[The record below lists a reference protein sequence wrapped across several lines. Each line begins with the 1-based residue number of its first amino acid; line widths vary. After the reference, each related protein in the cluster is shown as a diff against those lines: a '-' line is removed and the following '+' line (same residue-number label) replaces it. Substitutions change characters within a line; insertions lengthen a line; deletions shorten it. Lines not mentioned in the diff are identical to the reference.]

1 MIPARLA
8 QQLVDSGLD
17 PAELRGKTA
26 LYDSALAG
34 CASLGGAAPG
44 YAWWVPGR
52 LEVFGKHT
60 DYAGG
65 RSLIAA
71 VPRGFAFVA
80 ARGTGEDIHLFDTR
94 TGDRLTLAP
103 GTGRLTGWRH
113 YVEIV
118 VSRLARNFPGSRR
131 GAVIAFKSD
140 LPRASG
146 MSSSSALVVG
156 VATVLARLWDLRARD
171 EWRRNFKDDESLA
184 TYFACIENGL
194 TFGTLEGDA
203 GVGTHGGSEDHAAM
217 LLGRPGHVSGYS
229 FVPMRHLADARMPDD
244 WRFVVASSGVR
255 AEKTGSARDAYNRL
269 SEGAAVLLDLW
280 NGEGPYSESLA
291 RALSR
296 EAAPDR
302 LRDLIRRK
310 GVPRWPADALERRL
324 AHFQMEDALVLEALG
339 AFQAG
344 DADRLGTLS
353 ESSQHA
359 AEHLLGNQVAET
371 IELVRSAR
379 VSGALAACSFGA
391 GFGGSVWALVGR
403 EDAERFAAMWLADYT
418 AHYPSS
424 GPVWFVARP
433 GPPVTELAR

>member
-1 MIPARLA
+1 VIPDRLA

-17 PAELRGKTA
+17 PAEMRAKTA
-26 LYDSALAG
+26 LYESALAG
-34 CASLGGAAPG
+34 CASLGGATPD

-80 ARGTGEDIHLFDTR
+80 ARGTGEDIHLLDTR
-94 TGDRLTLAP
+94 TGERLTL
-103 GTGRLTGWRH
+103 GTETVRLTGWRH

-131 GAVIAFKSD
+131 GAIIAVKSD

-156 VATVLARLWDLRARD
+156 VATALARLWDLRARD
-171 EWRRNFKDDESLA
+171 EWGRNFKDDESLA

-194 TFGTLEGDA
+194 TFGTLAGDA

-217 LLGRPGHVSGYS
+217 LLGRPGHVSAYS
-229 FVPMRHLADARMPDD
+229 FVPMRHLADARVPDG
-244 WRFVVASSGVR
+244 WRFVIVSSGVR

-269 SEGAAVLLDLW
+269 SEGAAMLLELW
-280 NGEGPYSESLA
+280 NGEGPHSESLA

-310 GVPRWPADALERRL
+310 GVPGWPADALERRL
-324 AHFQMEDALVLEALG
+324 AHFQMEDALVLEALSAFENGDVDVLG
-339 AFQAG
+339 A
-344 DADRLGTLS
+344 LS
-353 ESSQHA
+353 ESSQQG
-359 AEHLLGNQVAET
+359 AENLLGNQVPET
-371 IELVRSAR
+371 IELVHSAR
-379 VSGALAACSFGA
+379 VSGAFAACSFGA
-391 GFGGSVWALVGR
+391 GFGGSVWALVER
-403 EDAERFAAMWLADYT
+403 ERADSFAALWLADYA
-418 AHYPSS
+418 AHYPAS
-424 GPVWFVARP
+424 GPVCFVARP
-433 GPPVTELAR
+433 GPPLTELAR